1 MTDESTQKL
10 LRRTALIQQETGAT
24 TRDAASLAACIA
36 TGGNHEYSRRYA
48 AGAANLAAKGHTAD
62 ELARKLQ
69 VQIRSKSNQVFGCVP
84 SPDRPDLTVDPDN
97 QIQR

>member
-1 MTDESTQKL
+1 MKEESIQLL
-10 LRRTALIQQETGAT
+10 LRRTALIQKGTGAT

-48 AGAANLAAKGHTAD
+48 EAAAHLAATGHTAD

-69 VQIRSKSNQVFGCVP
+69 AQIRSRSNPGFRRDQGLG
-84 SPDRPDLTVDPDN
+84 RPGPTVDPDDH
-97 QIQR
+97 IQL